1 MSSAMNLKNSF
12 HMKYDKKL
20 LDRELVLTRKIS
32 VSAMI
37 VLRTSKLLQYL
48 FLWHWRDKL
57 DVSLSMYGTSIFCT
71 LNKLARF

>member
-48 FLWHWRDKL
+48 FLWHWRDNEGCFSL
-57 DVSLSMYGTSIFCT
+57 DVRYEYL
-71 LNKLARF
+71 LHA